1 MGTDAVDQGSAWD
14 ALSEALEFAAVRFS
28 EWQQRNVLSAEHADS
43 ILREYQSC
51 RERCQAAAAAG
62 QALPTNVVLPPGM
75 GPRKGAGWLF
85 RLWQFVGLEVHRH
98 AAERRLNLA
107 EKHACLNEVKERLA
121 AIRRRVQE
129 TSAEIVTAE
138 IVPAEPVPSAAP
150 ANVVLSTKAERT
162 AVRPAAAGLP
172 RKPLLEMLLDPRS
185 IQWLLAL
192 GGALIVV
199 GLVILLWVNSFFTP
213 PVVALLLGL
222 TNAAALAIG
231 IVVLQKTRFQTV
243 GKAIALLACLVMP
256 LNLWYYNANGLVTLD
271 GHLWAAAV
279 VISALYAAAALV
291 VKDETF
297 VYIFVGGVTLTG
309 LLILADLPPSPQKF
323 WEIASPASLLVV
335 LGLLCIHAERAYP
348 DIEGPF
354 SRRRFGLAF
363 FWSGHVVL
371 AAGLLLVLGAQIAG
385 WWLYEPFF
393 KRVYERLEATPS
405 PIVGEL
411 KLLAFA
417 LVVAGTYAY
426 IYSDVVV
433 RRLGVYVHIA
443 AGTLVWAEV
452 LLIDLLKLKL
462 GVDALIA
469 VFAVTSLAVNL
480 LQYKVTRD
488 HKMTRAFPV
497 FGLLLGM
504 LPVVLGVWVFV
515 EALGGDLRG
524 VWQEQRPAWSYV
536 GAMLLAAISCRV
548 GAFVYRHE
556 IPRLSAAYFF
566 ATAAATMVGAV
577 ALLAALGQTTWPQH
591 APWLMFIPIAYV
603 VAAHLYR
610 GHASAEPLIW
620 VSHAAA
626 AVMLV
631 SSLASA
637 QRGFTVV
644 EGEFLNLAL
653 ALFFAEAALFYY
665 LAVIF
670 HRQPFA
676 VHLGTLMAC
685 GTIWQLLTYWGVAP
699 DYYTLAFAL
708 LGMGLLLAYWFAV
721 FEEMISEKLAE
732 AAFQSANTIL
742 SLALV
747 SAVLMGLSR
756 LATQS
761 IAWSF
766 VGLCILLTLLSL
778 IAAGLV
784 REAKWRRWYMVT
796 TVGEALVVFL
806 SLQVLSTLTGWQ
818 KLEIF
823 STAVGLLMLTVGHIG
838 WYHEQDR
845 ETDLVTVS
853 LLLGSLLAGVPLAVA
868 TLIDRYRGE
877 FGAFPLANELGFLA
891 ISLALLSSGV
901 VLRLKSTT
909 LCGAVLTF
917 FYFVTLLILLPWSR
931 LNTVAVAIIAAG
943 SLLFGSALLLSWYRE
958 RLLALPEQIKG
969 RSGVFKVLNWR

>member
-1 MGTDAVDQGSAWD
+1 M
-14 ALSEALEFAAVRFS
+14 EFASVRFA
-28 EWQQRNVLSAEHADS
+28 EWRQKNVISAEHVASIERDYQAYREQWQKAAD
-43 ILREYQSC
+43 
-51 RERCQAAAAAG
+51 AG
-62 QALPTNVVLPPGM
+62 QTPPAHVVLPPGA
-75 GPRKGAGWLF
+75 GAGQGAAWLY
-85 RLWQFVGLEVHRH
+85 RLWQFVGMEVNRH

-129 TSAEIVTAE
+129 SSVEIVMAE
-138 IVPAEPVPSAAP
+138 IVPPGVVPRTAPTVTGSSSGTTPPTARTTAP
-150 ANVVLSTKAERT
+150 AV
-162 AVRPAAAGLP
+162 P

-213 PVVALLLGL
+213 PVVAALLGV
-222 TNAAALAIG
+222 TNAAALG
-231 IVVLQKTRFQTV
+231 LGVVILQKTRFQTV
-243 GKAIALLACLVMP
+243 GKAISLLACLVMP
-256 LNLWYYNANGLVTLD
+256 LNLWYYNANGLMTLD

-279 VISALYAAAALV
+279 LISALYAGAALV
-291 VKDETF
+291 VKDEVF
-297 VYIFVGGVTLTG
+297 VYVFVGGVTLTG

-335 LGLLCIHAERAYP
+335 LGLLCIHAERVYP
-348 DIEGPF
+348 DIDGPF
-354 SRRRFGLAF
+354 SRKRFGLAF

-385 WWLYEPFF
+385 WWLYEPVFQ
-393 KRVYERLEATPS
+393 RLYQRLEATPS
-405 PIVGEL
+405 PIVGDL

-443 AGTLVWAEV
+443 AATLIWAEV
-452 LLIDLLKLKL
+452 LLIDLLHLRL
-462 GVDALIA
+462 GVAALIA
-469 VFAVTSLAVNL
+469 VFALTSLVVNL
-480 LQYKVTRD
+480 LQYTVTRGS
-488 HKMTRAFPV
+488 KMTRAFPV

-504 LPVVLGVWVFV
+504 LPVVLGIWVFV
-515 EALGGDLRG
+515 HALGMDLRG
-524 VWQEQRPAWSYV
+524 VWQEERPAWSYV
-536 GAMLLAAISCRV
+536 GAMVLAAVSCRV
-548 GAFVYRHE
+548 GAFIYRHE

-566 ATAAATMVGAV
+566 ATAAATMVAAV

-603 VAAHLYR
+603 IAAYLYR
-610 GHASAEPLIW
+610 GHASAEPLVW
-620 VSHAAA
+620 VSHVAA

-644 EGEFLNLAL
+644 QGEFLNLAL

-665 LAVIF
+665 LAVVF

-676 VHLGTLMAC
+676 VHLGTLMVC
-685 GTIWQLLTYWGVAP
+685 GTIWQLLTYGGVGP

-708 LGMGLLLAYWFAV
+708 LGLGLLVAYRFAL

-732 AAFQSANTIL
+732 AAFQSANTTL

-756 LATQS
+756 LATKDIQ
-761 IAWSF
+761 WPF
-766 VGLCILLTLLSL
+766 VWLCVLLTILSL
-778 IAAGLV
+778 VAAGLV
-784 REAKWRRWYMVT
+784 REAKWRRWYVVT
-796 TVGEALVVFL
+796 TVGQALVVFL

-823 STAVGLLMLTVGHIG
+823 STVVGLLLLAVGHIG

-845 ETDLVTVS
+845 ENDLVSVS

-877 FGAFPLANELGFLA
+877 FGAFPLINELGFLA

-909 LCGAVLTF
+909 LCGAVLTL
-917 FYFVTLLILLPWSR
+917 FYFTTLLVLLPWSR
-931 LNTVAVAIIAAG
+931 LNTVAIAVITAG
-943 SLLFGSALLLSWYRE
+943 SLLFGLALVLSWYRE
-958 RLLALPEQIKG
+958 RLLALPGQIKG
-969 RSGVFKVLNWR
+969 RTGVFKVLNWR